1 MTSTLLEMKGISK
14 SFPGVK
20 VLEQVDFTLHR
31 GEVHAL
37 MGENGAGK
45 STLMKILGGIHTKD
59 SGSITVNGNVYD
71 IASPSMAQ
79 NLGIVII
86 HQELNMVP
94 HLTVMENIFLGR
106 EFTYGKSKLI
116 NWRRMR
122 QEAHRYLSQLGLNID
137 PDTLVNELSVG
148 QQQMVEIAK
157 ALSMKAEILVLDEPT
172 AALTDREIEALFLVI
187 ASLKEKGV
195 GMIYISHRMEE
206 IFRICDQVTVMRDG
220 HYIGTEYIA
229 NSTMDHLVKMMVGR
243 EIKDRFPKVKVTL
256 GEEKLTVS
264 GLTQKGKLHDISLSV
279 RAGEIVGIA
288 GLMGAGRTELAK
300 ALFGVT
306 PIDRGTIS
314 INGKPVS
321 IHKPID
327 AIHAGIGLITE
338 DRKDEGLLLPLSV
351 NDNLAL
357 PNLKI
362 LSSFGFMNRSKERE
376 LSDSMIKKLLIK
388 TPNSEQKVGSLSGG
402 NQQKVVIGK
411 WLATNPQVLIL
422 DEPTRGV
429 DIGAKKEIYDLMNE
443 LVLQGVA
450 ILMISSELPEVLGMS
465 DRILVMHEGKISG
478 EFTQEDASQEKIM
491 LSATG
496 GGNRHAGSR

>member
-1 MTSTLLEMKGISK
+1 L
-14 SFPGVK
+14 
-20 VLEQVDFTLHR
+20 
-31 GEVHAL
+31 
-37 MGENGAGK
+37 
-45 STLMKILGGIHTKD
+45 
-59 SGSITVNGNVYD
+59 
-71 IASPSMAQ
+71 
-79 NLGIVII
+79 
-86 HQELNMVP
+86 VP

-106 EFTYGKSKLI
+106 EFTYGKWKLI
-116 NWRRMR
+116 NWRLMR
-122 QEAHRYLSQLGLNID
+122 QESQRFLSQLGLNID
-137 PDTLVNELSVG
+137 PGIMVNELSVG

-157 ALSMKAEILVLDEPT
+157 ALSMNTEILVLDEPT

-187 ASLKEKGV
+187 ASLKQKGV

-229 NSTMDHLVKMMVGR
+229 NTTMDNLVKMMVGR
-243 EIKDRFPKVKVTL
+243 EIKDRFPKIQITL
-256 GEEKLTVS
+256 GEEKLTVN

-279 RAGEIVGIA
+279 RAGEIVGVA

-306 PIDRGTIS
+306 SIDRGTIS
-314 INGKPVS
+314 INGNLVS
-321 IHKPID
+321 IKKPID
-327 AIHAGIGLITE
+327 AIRVGIALVTE

-357 PNLKI
+357 PNLSL

-376 LSDSMIKKLLIK
+376 LSDSMIKQLLIK

-411 WLATNPQVLIL
+411 WLATSPQILIL

-443 LVLQGVA
+443 LASQGVA

-478 EFTQEDASQEKIM
+478 EFSREEATQEKIM
-491 LSATG
+491 LCATG
-496 GGNRHAGSR
+496 GGKQHAG

>member
-1 MTSTLLEMKGISK
+1 MTSKLLEMKGISK

-20 VLEQVDFTLHR
+20 VLEQVDFSLNR

-45 STLMKILGGIHTKD
+45 STLMKILGGIYPKD
-59 SGSITVNGNVYD
+59 SGSIAVSGSVYD

-106 EFTYGKSKLI
+106 EFTYGKTKLI
-116 NWRRMR
+116 NWRKMR
-122 QEAHRYLSQLGLNID
+122 QESNRYLSQLGLHID
-137 PDTLVNELSVG
+137 PGTIVNELSVG

-157 ALSMKAEILVLDEPT
+157 ALSMNAEILVLDEPT
-172 AALTDREIEALFLVI
+172 AALTDREIEALFKVI

-220 HYIGTEYIA
+220 QYIGTEYIA
-229 NSTMDHLVKMMVGR
+229 NTTMDNLVKMMVGR
-243 EIKDRFPKVKVTL
+243 EIKDRFPKIKVTL
-256 GEEKLTVS
+256 GEEKLTVG

-321 IHKPID
+321 IKKPID
-327 AIHAGIGLITE
+327 AIQAGIGLVTE
-338 DRKDEGLLLPLSV
+338 DRKDEGLLLPHSV

-357 PNLKI
+357 PNLKL
-362 LSSFGFMNRSKERE
+362 LSSFGFMDRSKERE

-388 TPNSEQKVGSLSGG
+388 TPNSDQKVGSLSGG

-411 WLATNPQVLIL
+411 WLATSPQVLIL

-443 LVLQGVA
+443 LVSQGVA

-478 EFTQEDASQEKIM
+478 EFSQEEANQEKIM

-496 GGNRHAGSR
+496 GGDRHAG

>member
-122 QEAHRYLSQLGLNID
+122 QESHRYLSQLGLNID

>member
-1 MTSTLLEMKGISK
+1 MTSKLLEMKGISK

-45 STLMKILGGIHTKD
+45 STLMKILGGIYTKD

-122 QEAHRYLSQLGLNID
+122 QESHRYLSQLGLNID
-137 PDTLVNELSVG
+137 PGTLVNELSVG

-229 NSTMDHLVKMMVGR
+229 NTTMDHLVKMMVGR

-256 GEEKLTVS
+256 GEEKLTVN

-306 PIDRGTIS
+306 SIDRGTIS

-321 IHKPID
+321 IKKPID

-443 LVLQGVA
+443 LISQGVA

-496 GGNRHAGSR
+496 GGNRHAG

>member
-45 STLMKILGGIHTKD
+45 STLMKILGGIYSKD
-59 SGSITVNGNVYD
+59 SGSTTINGNVYD

-79 NLGIVII
+79 DLGIVII

-122 QEAHRYLSQLGLNID
+122 QESHRYLSQLGLNID
-137 PDTLVNELSVG
+137 PGTLVNELSVG

-229 NSTMDHLVKMMVGR
+229 NTTMDHLVKMMVGR

-256 GEEKLTVS
+256 GEEKLTVN

-443 LVLQGVA
+443 LVSQGVA

-478 EFTQEDASQEKIM
+478 EFTQEEANQEKIM

-496 GGNRHAGSR
+496 GGNRHAG

>member
-1 MTSTLLEMKGISK
+1 MTAKLLEMKGISK

-20 VLEQVDFTLHR
+20 VLDQVGFTLSS

-59 SGSITVNGNVYD
+59 SGSIAMHGNAID
-71 IASPSMAQ
+71 ITSPSMAQ
-79 NLGIVII
+79 DAGIVII
-86 HQELNMVP
+86 HQELKLIP

-106 EFTYGKSKLI
+106 EFTYGKSKII
-116 NWRRMR
+116 NWRRMK
-122 QEAHRYLSQLGLNID
+122 QESKSYLSRLGLNID
-137 PDTLVNELSVG
+137 PGILVNELSVG
-148 QQQMVEIAK
+148 QQQMVEITK
-157 ALSMKAEILVLDEPT
+157 ALSMNAEILVLDEPT
-172 AALTDREIEALFLVI
+172 AALTDREIEALFAVI

-206 IFRICDQVTVMRDG
+206 IFRICDQVTVLRDG
-220 HYIGTEYIA
+220 HYVGTEYIA
-229 NSTMDHLVKMMVGR
+229 DTTMDELVKMMVGR
-243 EIKDRFPKVKVTL
+243 EIKDRFPKIQVTL
-256 GEEKLTVS
+256 GEEKLTVN
-264 GLTQKGKLHDISLSV
+264 GLTQKGKLHDISFSV
-279 RAGEIVGIA
+279 RAGEILGIA

-314 INGKPVS
+314 VNGNSVS
-321 IHKPID
+321 IKQPID
-327 AIHAGIGLITE
+327 AIRAGIALVTE

-357 PNLKI
+357 PNLSL
-362 LSSFGFMNRSKERE
+362 LSSFGFMNHSKERE
-376 LSDSMIKKLLIK
+376 LSDSMIRQLSIK
-388 TPNSEQKVGSLSGG
+388 TPNREQKVDALSGG

-411 WLATNPQVLIL
+411 WLATSPQVLIL

-443 LVLQGVA
+443 LALQGVA
-450 ILMISSELPEVLGMS
+450 IIMISSELPEVLGMS

-478 EFTQEDASQEKIM
+478 EFTQEEASQEKIM

-496 GGNRHAGSR
+496 GGNRHAG

>member
-1 MTSTLLEMKGISK
+1 MTTNLLEMKGISK

-20 VLEQVDFTLHR
+20 VLDQVDFVLHS

-45 STLMKILGGIHTKD
+45 STLMKILGGIYTKD
-59 SGSITVNGNVYD
+59 GGSISVNGNALD
-71 IASPSMAQ
+71 ITSPSMAQ
-79 NLGIVII
+79 SLGIVII
-86 HQELNMVP
+86 HQELNLIP

-116 NWRRMR
+116 NWRLMR
-122 QEAHRYLSQLGLNID
+122 KESQRFLSQLGLNID
-137 PDTLVNELSVG
+137 PGMMVNELSVG

-157 ALSMKAEILVLDEPT
+157 ALSMNTEILVLDEPT
-172 AALTDREIEALFLVI
+172 AALTDREIEALFIVI
-187 ASLKEKGV
+187 ASLREKGV

-220 HYIGTEYIA
+220 HYIGTECVA
-229 NSTMDHLVKMMVGR
+229 NTTMDDLVKMMVGR
-243 EIKDRFPKVKVTL
+243 EIKDRFPKIQVAF
-256 GEEKLTVS
+256 GEEKLTVN
-264 GLTQKGKLHDISLSV
+264 GLTQKGKLHDISLSI

-300 ALFGVT
+300 ALFGVAS
-306 PIDRGTIS
+306 IDRGTIS
-314 INGKPVS
+314 INGNPVS
-321 IHKPID
+321 IKSPID
-327 AIHAGIGLITE
+327 AIEAGIALVTE

-357 PNLKI
+357 PNLSL

-376 LSDSMIKKLLIK
+376 LSDSMIKQLSIK
-388 TPNSEQKVGSLSGG
+388 TPDSEQKVGALSGG

-443 LVLQGVA
+443 LASQGVA

-478 EFTQEDASQEKIM
+478 EFSREEANQEKIM
-491 LSATG
+491 LCATG
-496 GGNRHAGSR
+496 GGKRHAV